1 VQNTQTVLY
10 VRSAETRGFERN
22 QLHTEDRPL
31 SLQEKL
37 HDKDYY
43 DKGAFLG
50 RVAEQHPLKQG
61 LKATKFKTQR
71 AVIRL

>member
-1 VQNTQTVLY
+1 VVL
-10 VRSAETRGFERN
+10 ERN

-31 SLQEKL
+31 SLLEKL

-50 RVAEQHPLKQG
+50 RVAAQHPLK
-61 LKATKFKTQR
+61 KD
-71 AVIRL
+71 

>member
-1 VQNTQTVLY
+1 VQNMHTVLY
-10 VRSAETRGFERN
+10 VRSAKTRGFERN

-31 SLQEKL
+31 SLLEKL

-50 RVAEQHPLKQG
+50 RVVAQHPLNKD
-61 LKATKFKTQR
+61 
-71 AVIRL
+71 